1 MAEQRVLPHGLSLKE
16 RKELSITGVTEVVSF
31 DEETVVLRTALG
43 TLIIQGSG
51 LHFNHLSQDGGQVEV
66 SGTVSDLI
74 YQEPRQT
81 VGWARRLFG

>member
-1 MAEQRVLPHGLSLKE
+1 MAEQKVLPHGLSLKE

-31 DEETVVLRTALG
+31 DEETVVLRTGLG

-51 LHFNHLSQDGGQVEV
+51 LHLNQLSQNGGQVEV
-66 SGTVSDLI
+66 SGTVSTLV

-81 VGWARRLFG
+81 GGLRRLFK

>member
-1 MAEQRVLPHGLSLKE
+1 MAEQKGLPHGLSLKE
-16 RKELSITGVTEVVSF
+16 RKELSITGVVEVVSF

-51 LHFNHLSQDGGQVEV
+51 LHLNQLSQEGGQVEV
-66 SGTVSDLI
+66 SGTVSALV

-81 VGWARRLFG
+81 GGWLRRLFG